1 MPEHVRWSWC
11 NNNRNKV
18 HNKCNALE
26 SPQNHPPTCSQRKP
40 VPGIKKIVATALV
53 EGNKAKQCVCPG
65 VHTTG
70 VRGDWR
76 LWFIPSEANSD
87 FWYGEPL
94 EEPRTEIS
102 VSQKGWSHASERQ
115 ARYALDI
122 PKPKTGPQLEHMGS
136 FFPRKASHWQGQ
148 KSLCLPC
155 WTPLWRFKAEN
166 QCWITGHSNQT
177 PKP

>member
-1 MPEHVRWSWC
+1 MWGGADVIVIEIKYTINVMHWITPKPSPPPAVRGNQLLVS
-11 NNNRNKV
+11 
-18 HNKCNALE
+18 
-26 SPQNHPPTCSQRKP
+26 
-40 VPGIKKIVATALV
+40 KKLGATALV
-53 EGNKAKQCVCPG
+53 EWNKAKQCVCPG

-70 VRGDWR
+70 VRGNWR

-94 EEPRTEIS
+94 EEVRTEIT

-115 ARYALDI
+115 ARCALAT
-122 PKPKTGPQLEHMGS
+122 PKTQNRATDEHMGS
-136 FFPRKASHWQGQ
+136 FFLRKASHWQGQ

-166 QCWITGHSNQT
+166 QCWITGHSDQT